1 MLLPILL
8 SSYYIATH
16 KYYTKEKNENKFR
29 KEAVM
34 ALNLGDKN
42 WLTKAQF
49 KSEFNLGE
57 STYQTRMRKMTAG
70 DSNFKHGYAKVSNKE
85 VYINRE
91 VYNAW
96 RSAEAEKNIFWVD
109 Y

>member
-1 MLLPILL
+1 
-8 SSYYIATH
+8 
-16 KYYTKEKNENKFR
+16 
-29 KEAVM
+29 M
-34 ALNLGDKN
+34 ALNLADGN

-49 KSEFNLGE
+49 KSEFGYGGKPMSD

-70 DSNFKHGYAKVSNKE
+70 DSEFKHGYAKVNNRE

-96 RSAEAEKNIFWVD
+96 RSSEAEKNIFWVD

>member
-1 MLLPILL
+1 MIL
-8 SSYYIATH
+8 
-16 KYYTKEKNENKFR
+16 NCDR
-29 KEAVM
+29 KGTVM
-34 ALNLGDKN
+34 ALDLSDEN
-42 WLTKAQF
+42 WLTKSEF

-70 DSNFKHGYAKVSNKE
+70 DSKFKHGYAKVSNKE